1 MYLKDRFK
9 LATDS
14 LRDNKRRTVLSLL
27 GVTIGIAAVITVGTV
42 SRSANGVVYA
52 ELESF
57 GLSSIWINRNYRS
70 TDPDKRARR
79 GTGITATGYRQLKD
93 NCCPNVL
100 DMSAMVWGFEDNTVQ
115 HANKFTNANLSGVDR
130 SHLNV
135 ANDTI
140 TSGRFFRRTDI
151 DRKQRVAVLATLPR
165 KDLFGSSTDVVGQRI
180 RINGESFEVIGL
192 LKEKPRDFLSSIGAS
207 DNDVNRRVL
216 IPYTTFQKK
225 LGTKNINLVQAK
237 ATSLANSAQA
247 SNEIVSRLRRITQD
261 KFDYRKETMS
271 SYITTADNILKTVEL
286 VGIVAASIS
295 LLVGGMGI
303 ANMMSTSV
311 VERTREIGLRKAIG
325 ARSVDIRLQFLFE
338 SLIISVTGGFFG
350 TVLGLSLVYL
360 AGVIFS
366 IELLDTFPIAV
377 SALVAAMLVGLF
389 AGYLPARRAA
399 RLDPVTALRY
409 E

>member
-1 MYLKDRFK
+1 MYFNDRVR
-9 LATDS
+9 LAFDS
-14 LRDNKRRTVLSLL
+14 LSDNRRRTVLSLL
-27 GVTIGIAAVITVGTV
+27 GVTIGIAAVITVGTI

-57 GLSSIWINRNYRS
+57 GLSSIWVNRNYRS
-70 TDPDKRARR
+70 SDPDKRART
-79 GTGITATGYRQLKD
+79 GTGITARGYRQLKA

-100 DMSAMVWGFEDNTVQ
+100 DMSAIVWGSDNNTIQ
-115 HANKFTNANLSGVDR
+115 RANKFTNANLVGVDR

-140 TSGRFFRRTDI
+140 TKGRFFRPIDI
-151 DRKQRVAVLATLPR
+151 QRKQRVAVLASLPR
-165 KDLFGSSTDVVGQRI
+165 KELFASVSNVVGQKI
-180 RINGESFEVIGL
+180 RINGESFEIIGL
-192 LKEKPRDFLSSIGAS
+192 LKEKPRDFLSSIGAA

-216 IPYTTFQKK
+216 VPYTTFQKQT
-225 LGTKNINLVQAK
+225 GTRNINLVQAK
-237 ATSLANSAQA
+237 ATSLANSEQA
-247 SNEIVSRLRRITQD
+247 SNEIVSRLRRISREQ
-261 KFDYRKETMS
+261 FDYRKETMS
-271 SYITTADNILKTVEL
+271 SYIKTADNILKTVEM

-325 ARSVDIRLQFLFE
+325 ARSTDIRLQFLFE
-338 SLIISVTGGFFG
+338 SLIISVTGGILG
-350 TVLGLSLVYL
+350 TMLGLTLVYL
-360 AGVIFS
+360 ASVLFS
-366 IELLDTFPIAV
+366 IPLLDTIPITVA
-377 SALVAAMLVGLF
+377 ALLAAMLVGLF